1 MKYGETGKT
10 YYIGGNP
17 IAIDDKFLMSTIM
30 ALIMVL
36 KENLPQLSEQEVD
49 LFDLVEF
56 LASRIYETI
65 TENEPAV
72 AGDSTPES
80 AK

>member
-1 MKYGETGKT
+1 MSYGETGKK
-10 YYIGGNP
+10 YFIGGNP

-30 ALIMVL
+30 ALVMVL
-36 KENLPQLSEQEVD
+36 KENLPELSQQEVD

-65 TENEPAV
+65 TENEPDN
-72 AGDSTPES
+72 AGETTSEPQV
-80 AK
+80 